1 MFREKFIP
9 FQALYLAESQIVKNY
24 ISYTKSYISY
34 TENYKSYTESYI
46 SYTDSIRR
54 ITFRIPKLQVVY
66 FFLVDK
72 SLILYNIN

>member
-9 FQALYLAESQIVKNY
+9 SQALYLAESQIVKKY

-34 TENYKSYTESYI
+34 T
-46 SYTDSIRR
+46 DFIRR
-54 ITFRIPKLQVVY
+54 ITFRIPELQYVY